1 MSRIDG
7 IRSSLEDC
15 ILSFLFDV
23 CLCVGVSVCLSFC
36 LFVCLCVCVS
46 VCLSVFLS
54 VCLCLSVC
62 LSVCLDEFMYVWMDV
77 FKKEYQKLLLRD
89 LAIECGNFTAAFFKM
104 DAVKDLFDIESL
116 EEYILPDSNEKKP
129 GKQKKNRNED
139 DSKKDSEVDR
149 T

>member
-23 CLCVGVSVCLSFC
+23 CLCVGVSVCLS
-36 LFVCLCVCVS
+36 VCLSVSLSVCVS
-46 VCLSVFLS
+46 VCLC
-54 VCLCLSVC
+54 VCVC
-62 LSVCLDEFMYVWMDV
+62 LSVCLDECMYVWMDV

-89 LAIECGNFTAAFFKM
+89 LAIECGNFIAAFFKM

-139 DSKKDSEVDR
+139 DSKKDSEVGR

>member
-23 CLCVGVSVCLSFC
+23 CLCVGVSVCLSVCLSFC
-36 LFVCLCVCVS
+36 LFVCLCVCV
-46 VCLSVFLS
+46 S

-62 LSVCLDEFMYVWMDV
+62 LSVCLDECMYVWMDV

>member
-23 CLCVGVSVCLSFC
+23 CLCVGVSVCLS
-36 LFVCLCVCVS
+36 VCLSVSLSVCVS
-46 VCLSVFLS
+46 VCLC
-54 VCLCLSVC
+54 VCVC
-62 LSVCLDEFMYVWMDV
+62 LSVCLDECMYVWMDV

>member
-1 MSRIDG
+1 MS
-7 IRSSLEDC
+7 
-15 ILSFLFDV
+15 
-23 CLCVGVSVCLSFC
+23 
-36 LFVCLCVCVS
+36 VCVS
-46 VCLSVFLS
+46 VCLSVSLSVFLSLCLS
-54 VCLCLSVC
+54 VCLCVCLSVSVC
-62 LSVCLDEFMYVWMDV
+62 LSVCLDECMYVWMDV

-129 GKQKKNRNED
+129 GKQKNNRNED